1 MNAEVLPNVNHFF
14 FRHSLFDLP
23 AIVRLRRTRAR
34 RAGIR
39 YSKNMITH
47 QLIDDLKQTVGDT
60 QVSVSR
66 AGTELYSY
74 DASLAK
80 GQPGVVVFPGNT
92 DEAARI
98 VKIARQ
104 ADIPFVPRGFGTNLS
119 GGTVLASGGVVICLS
134 RLNRILD
141 ISPRRRCAVL
151 QPGVTNLELQNALA
165 PLGFFYAP
173 DPASQK
179 VATLGGNVGENSG
192 GPRCLKY
199 GVTTNHVLGM
209 QVILAT
215 GEVVRIGGAAYD
227 PPGYDLRGAM
237 IGSEGTMGIV
247 TEVTVN
253 ILPLPEAIITLLVIY
268 DDIADAARSV
278 SDIMSAGIVPTTL
291 EMMDAPI
298 IKAVEDSYACG
309 YPRDA
314 AAVLIIE
321 VEGLPVGL
329 QDQVAQIG
337 ELCRKN
343 QCRDIREA
351 KDDSERNRLWEG
363 RRGAFGA
370 VARIAPNYLVNDC
383 TVPRTKL
390 PEALSLVAA
399 IVKKYNFEHGNVFH
413 AGDGNLHPLMFFD
426 SRDAD
431 QLKRVKKA
439 GWEIM
444 EACVGLGGTISGEH
458 GVGLEKLDAMR
469 MVYNEQDLSVQRALQ
484 QAFDPGKILNPGK
497 VIPLSDKKENTPD
510 LSPAG
515 KIATGSTGIA
525 VEAEIIDKI
534 QRAVSAGKV
543 LLPIGRG
550 TLRYFGNLSNGSG
563 DFLNSS
569 ELIEVIE
576 FDSKNQVIIT
586 GAGLALGR
594 LQEELADKNQ
604 WLPLRPPFAIQ
615 GHSIGGVIAL
625 GACGPERLYYRAP
638 RDLVLGL
645 RFINGHGQKI
655 STGGKVVKNVAG
667 YDMTRLMI
675 GSAGTLG
682 LITEVA
688 CRVMTIPDRCTAIS
702 AAGSLTACA
711 TAAGKL
717 ITSQLSPVFVTAIPA
732 NRGDAKIES
741 RSWKLMTGFEG
752 FEKIVAEQLKRT
764 GVMLEESGLE
774 VKNQQEYPVQDGIFG
789 DTYTQLGQSAFV
801 LRADVPLDEVT
812 RFVKQLGSRLTN
824 ADMFVDFGCGRI
836 LAGFE
841 VMQDETWGPI
851 CDLGVQLGG
860 HIMMEKAPVA
870 FKEHNDV
877 FGKSRPEWTIMH
889 RIKAALDPQNIFAPG
904 RLPGKV

>member
-1 MNAEVLPNVNHFF
+1 
-14 FRHSLFDLP
+14 
-23 AIVRLRRTRAR
+23 
-34 RAGIR
+34 
-39 YSKNMITH
+39 MITQ
-47 QLIDDLKQTVGDT
+47 QLIRDLKRIVGDG

-74 DASLAK
+74 DASLVK

-92 DEAARI
+92 AEAARI
-98 VKIARQ
+98 VKVARQ

-134 RLNRILD
+134 RFNRI
-141 ISPRRRCAVL
+141 IEIAPRRRCAVL

-199 GVTTNHVLGM
+199 GVTTNHILGM
-209 QVILAT
+209 EVILAS
-215 GEVVRIGGAAYD
+215 GEVLRIGGTAYD

-247 TEVTVN
+247 TEVTVS

-268 DDIADAARSV
+268 DDISDAARSV

-291 EMMDAPI
+291 EMMDTPI
-298 IKAVEDSYACG
+298 IKAIEDSYACG

-329 QDQVAQIG
+329 PDQVDQIS

-343 QCRDIREA
+343 QCRQIREA

-390 PEALSLVAA
+390 PEALSRVAEIA
-399 IVKKYNFEHGNVFH
+399 QKYNFEHGNVFH

-426 SRDAD
+426 SRDAG

-439 GWEIM
+439 GWKIM
-444 EACVGLGGTISGEH
+444 AACVELGGTISGEH

-469 MVYNEQDLSVQRALQ
+469 MVYNEQDLSAQRALQ
-484 QAFDPGKILNPGK
+484 QAFDPEKNLNPGK
-497 VIPLSDKKENTPD
+497 VIPSSDHQDNPPD
-510 LSPAG
+510 SIPAG
-515 KIATGSTGIA
+515 MTAGSSTATA
-525 VEAEIIDKI
+525 AEAEIIDKI
-534 QRAVSAGKV
+534 KKAASNGSALFPTGC
-543 LLPIGRG
+543 G
-550 TLRYFGNLSNGSG
+550 TWRHFGNLSNGSG

-569 ELIEVIE
+569 ELNDIIE
-576 FDSKNQVIIT
+576 FDPGNQVLI
-586 GAGLALGR
+586 AGSGLPLER
-594 LQEELADKNQ
+594 LQDELADKNQ
-604 WLPLRPPFAIQ
+604 WLPVRPPFAIQ
-615 GHSIGGVIAL
+615 GHSLGGVMAL
-625 GACGPERLYYRAP
+625 GACGPERIHYRAP

-645 RFINGHGQKI
+645 RFIDGSGQKI

-688 CRVMTIPDRCTAIS
+688 CRVMTLPERCTALS
-702 AAGSLTACA
+702 AIGSLSTCA
-711 TAAGKL
+711 TAASRFV
-717 ITSQLSPVFVTAIPA
+717 ISQLSPVFVAAVPA
-732 NRGDAKIES
+732 NREDTQIENG
-741 RSWKLMTGFEG
+741 SWKLMIGFEG
-752 FEKIVAEQLKRT
+752 FEKIVAEQLKRS
-764 GVMLEESGLE
+764 GSMLEEAGLE
-774 VKNQQEYPVQDGIFG
+774 LENQQDYAVQVGLFG
-789 DTYTQLGQSAFV
+789 DIYTELSRSAFV
-801 LRADVPLDEVT
+801 LRADLPLDELSG
-812 RFVKQLGSRLTN
+812 FVQELGDRLAN
-824 ADMFVDFGCGRI
+824 ADIFADFGCGRI

-841 VMQDETWGPI
+841 TVPDAAWGSL
-851 CDLGVQLGG
+851 CDLGAQMSG
-860 HIMMEKAPVA
+860 HVIMEKAPVE
-870 FKEHNDV
+870 FKKHNDV
-877 FGKSRPEWTIMH
+877 FGKRQPEWKIMH
-889 RIKAALDPQNIFAPG
+889 RIKAALDPHNVFAPG
-904 RLPGKV
+904 RLPGKI

>member
-1 MNAEVLPNVNHFF
+1 MLSDELISN
-14 FRHSLFDLP
+14 
-23 AIVRLRRTRAR
+23 LRR
-34 RAGIR
+34 I
-39 YSKNMITH
+39 
-47 QLIDDLKQTVGDT
+47 VGPS

-66 AGTELYSY
+66 AETELYSY

-80 GQPGVVVFPGNT
+80 GRPGVVVFPGNT
-92 DEAARI
+92 GEAARI
-98 VKIARQ
+98 VKIVRQ

-119 GGTVLASGGVVICLS
+119 GGTVLVSGGVVICLS
-134 RLNRILD
+134 RLNRIID
-141 ISPRRRCAVL
+141 ISPQRRCAVL
-151 QPGVTNLELQNALA
+151 QPGVTNLELQDALA

-209 QVILAT
+209 EVILAS

-227 PPGYDLRGAM
+227 PPGYDLRGVM
-237 IGSEGTMGIV
+237 VGSEGTMGIV

-278 SDIMSAGIVPTTL
+278 TDIISAGIVPTTL

-329 QDQVAQIG
+329 QDQVAQIR

-343 QCRDIREA
+343 QCRDIHEA

-390 PEALSLVAA
+390 PEALSRVAA

-413 AGDGNLHPLMFFD
+413 AGDGNLHPLIFFD

-469 MVYNEQDLSVQRALQ
+469 MVFNEQDLSAQRALQ

-497 VIPLSDKKENTPD
+497 VIPLSDKKENTLD
-510 LSPAG
+510 LSPSG
-515 KIATGSTGIA
+515 KIGASSTGIA
-525 VEAEIIDKI
+525 AEAEIIDKI
-534 QRAVSAGKV
+534 QHAASTGKA
-543 LLPIGRG
+543 LLPTGCG
-550 TLRYFGNLSNGSG
+550 TLRHFGNLSNGTAE
-563 DFLNSS
+563 FLNSS
-569 ELIEVIE
+569 ELNEVIE
-576 FDSKNQVIIT
+576 FDPNNQVVT
-586 GAGLALGR
+586 AGAGLALDR
-594 LQEELADKNQ
+594 LQGELADKNQ
-604 WLPLRPPFAIQ
+604 WLPIRPLFSIQ
-615 GHSIGGVIAL
+615 SHSIGGVMAL
-625 GACGPERLYYRAP
+625 GACGPERMHYGAP
-638 RDLVLGL
+638 RDLILGL
-645 RFINGHGQKI
+645 RFINGSGQKI

-682 LITEVA
+682 LITEVT
-688 CRVMTIPDRCTAIS
+688 CRVTTIPERCTAIS
-702 AAGSLTACA
+702 AEGSLAACA
-711 TAAGKL
+711 ALAGKL
-717 ITSQLSPVFVTAIPA
+717 ITSQLSPVFVAAIPA
-732 NRGDAKIES
+732 NKEDAKIDNE
-741 RSWKLMTGFEG
+741 SWKLMTGFEG

-764 GVMLEESGLE
+764 ANMLEKDGLE
-774 VKNQQEYPVQDGIFG
+774 LRNQEEYPVQDGIFG
-789 DTYTQLGQSAFV
+789 DIYIELGQSAFV
-801 LRADVPLDEVT
+801 LRADVPLDEVAG
-812 RFVKQLGSRLTN
+812 FVEFLSSRLTD
-824 ADMFVDFGCGRI
+824 ADMFVDFGCGRM

-841 VMQDETWGPI
+841 VMQDEVWRQI
-851 CDLGVQLGG
+851 CDLCDQRNG
-860 HIMMEKAPVA
+860 HVLMERAPVE
-870 FKEHNDV
+870 FKKQNDV
-877 FGKSRPEWTIMH
+877 FGTARPEWQIMH
-889 RIKAALDPQNIFAPG
+889 RIKAALDPHTIFAPG